1 MRNAEKEQDILTGV
15 QTKLALRVLSGP
27 NRGAET
33 WLDAGSRLRQECP
46 PCAADRGP
54 QSIP

>member
-33 WLDAGSRLRQECP
+33 
-46 PCAADRGP
+46 
-54 QSIP
+54 